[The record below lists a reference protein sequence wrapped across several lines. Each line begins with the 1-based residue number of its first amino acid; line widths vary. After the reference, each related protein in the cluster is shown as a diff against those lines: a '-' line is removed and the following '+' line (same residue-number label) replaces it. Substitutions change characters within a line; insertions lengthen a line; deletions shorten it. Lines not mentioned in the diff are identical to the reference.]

1 MDEEKDGARSKGEAE
16 DEEREEEI
24 ATYVRSL
31 LSLQPWLGSGW
42 TLVEAKAL
50 VVELLVLVLVVVSSV
65 VDPMAEKK

>member
-31 LSLQPWLGSGW
+31 LSLQPWLGSG
-42 TLVEAKAL
+42 
-50 VVELLVLVLVVVSSV
+50 
-65 VDPMAEKK
+65 